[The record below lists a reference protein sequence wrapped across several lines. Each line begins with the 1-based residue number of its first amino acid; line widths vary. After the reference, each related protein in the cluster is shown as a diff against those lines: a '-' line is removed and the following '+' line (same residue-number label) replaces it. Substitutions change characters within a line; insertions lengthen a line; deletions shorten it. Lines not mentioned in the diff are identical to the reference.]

1 MAYNFCQTNQDSTVS
16 NAILYVYGFTLPLVV
31 IAIVEFIGR
40 SVLPKIGLLK
50 IEAVKFRRS
59 WNQNYKAFCHN
70 WWCTIKNA

>member
-50 IEAVKFRRS
+50 IGGCQVPAILEPKL
-59 WNQNYKAFCHN
+59 
-70 WWCTIKNA
+70 